1 MIDPIPNNKS
11 YCAAAFTEIYA
22 DSAGRYRLCC
32 HSNKHRAWT
41 MGENTTAPFD
51 YFLSDEMEDIRNKM
65 MAGEPIEGC
74 QKCYQLEETTGTS
87 YRKHYNESYGFSF
100 DVSNVR
106 LKTRIYGSHC
116 NLGCY
121 MCHPYN
127 SSTRRNELKKVFG
140 KEYAETIG
148 MIAPDGS
155 GMSYDNYNNH
165 VDNILENIDLVSYI
179 HMTGGEP
186 LILPKYWEFLD
197 NIPSEHAK
205 HIKLTHNTNF
215 TEIKYKDKTVFDYID
230 KFKTIE
236 FNISADHFG
245 RKHEWIRYPINQ
257 QKFEDNI
264 KKVVADG
271 RIHLCMSVTVS
282 ILNIADLFE
291 IRDHY
296 ASLGIDPERINFMNF
311 VSSPTMISV
320 SQLPEYLKVRYREK
334 YKDYPYIIAEL
345 DADRVNHTGMD
356 YADYCQKLSD
366 HRGFDY
372 KELWPELTSNIIAK
386 G

>member
-1 MIDPIPNNKS
+1 MSELLDNNKS
-11 YCAAAFTEIYA
+11 YCPAAFMEIYS

-32 HSNKHRAWT
+32 HSNRKNASS
-41 MGENTTAPFD
+41 MGEDSTAPFD
-51 YFLSDEMEDIRNKM
+51 YFLSDDMEDVRDLM
-65 MAGEPIEGC
+65 MSGKPVQGC
-74 QKCYQLEETTGTS
+74 EKCYRLEEVTGTS
-87 YRKHYNESYGFSF
+87 YRKHYIKSYGIAH

-127 SSTRRNELKKVFG
+127 SSTRRNELKEIFG
-140 KEYAETIG
+140 SNYNQAIG
-148 MIAPDGS
+148 MLDPS
-155 GMSYDNYNNH
+155 SSSMSHSVYNSH
-165 VDNILENIDLVSYI
+165 IDNILANIEKIGYL

-197 NIPSEHAK
+197 NIPAEHAK

-215 TEIKYKDKTVFDYID
+215 TEIEYKGKTVFDYID
-230 KFKTIE
+230 KFNNIE

-245 RKHEWIRYPINQ
+245 RKHEWMRYPINQ
-257 QKFEDNI
+257 QQFEDNI
-264 KKVVADG
+264 KKVAADG
-271 RIHLCMSVTVS
+271 RIDLCMSVTVS
-282 ILNIADLFE
+282 ILNIADLLD

-320 SQLPEYLKVRYREK
+320 SQLPEHLKVQYREK

-345 DADRVNHTGMD
+345 NANRVNHTGMD